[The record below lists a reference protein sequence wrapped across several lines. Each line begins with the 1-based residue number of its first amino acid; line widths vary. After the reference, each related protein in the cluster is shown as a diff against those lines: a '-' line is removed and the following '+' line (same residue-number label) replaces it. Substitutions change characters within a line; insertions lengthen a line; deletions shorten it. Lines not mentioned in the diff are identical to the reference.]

1 MSESAQRGFALFV
14 GKANCD
20 GCHSGPF
27 FTDQSYRNLGLEPTD
42 GDLGRYS
49 VIDAIASDPFNGAG
63 SHSDDTVAG
72 QAFLDD
78 VEPLTDDLQGR
89 FRVPTVRDAARS
101 APYMHNGSVA
111 TLDALIDF
119 YDAGGDGTPDA
130 QLAGDRD
137 PLLVPLGLTND
148 EKADLRAFIEAL
160 DGADIPA
167 ALTTDTSN

>member
-1 MSESAQRGFALFV
+1 
-14 GKANCD
+14 
-20 GCHSGPF
+20 
-27 FTDQSYRNLGLEPTD
+27 
-42 GDLGRYS
+42 
-49 VIDAIASDPFNGAG
+49 
-63 SHSDDTVAG
+63 
-72 QAFLDD
+72 
-78 VEPLTDDLQGR
+78 
-89 FRVPTVRDAARS
+89 
-101 APYMHNGSVA
+101 MHNGSVA